1 MKKVFS
7 FLLLILVFT
16 NLNAQV
22 VNDGQLLKSDF
33 WIYQDLETLSL
44 ESKEVL
50 FWDTT
55 PVSVGE
61 IKFYLKQL
69 DYEKLSQNGKDLYN
83 KVYDYLYTT
92 SYIGKKNLQSQGIE
106 KDSSTRFS
114 VGIDFNPEVYF
125 RTNKDIFTL

>member
-7 FLLLILVFT
+7 FLLLIFVFT

-92 SYIGKKNLQSQGIE
+92 SYIGKNLS
-106 KDSSTRFS
+106 
-114 VGIDFNPEVYF
+114 
-125 RTNKDIFTL
+125 